1 MRAGDPSCHC
11 PAFQSEGEGR
21 LKKDDPE
28 PKNRMLK
35 AKKKKQSRREKRD
48 DIANVWG
55 YGGGEGP
62 WGEEEDIMEVLN

>member
-1 MRAGDPSCHC
+1 MAKEKGAKKKKKREKGMRAGDPSCHC

-35 AKKKKQSRREKRD
+35 AKKKK
-48 DIANVWG
+48 
-55 YGGGEGP
+55 
-62 WGEEEDIMEVLN
+62 